1 MDLLGGNGNKFLFK
15 FKKCEAM
22 NRFRKM
28 KDILNTCEI
37 WGSRVECDRE
47 LYIGHGYRV

>member
-1 MDLLGGNGNKFLFK
+1 MDLLGGNGNEFLFK

-22 NRFRKM
+22 NRSRKM

-37 WGSRVECDRE
+37 WGSRVEYDRE